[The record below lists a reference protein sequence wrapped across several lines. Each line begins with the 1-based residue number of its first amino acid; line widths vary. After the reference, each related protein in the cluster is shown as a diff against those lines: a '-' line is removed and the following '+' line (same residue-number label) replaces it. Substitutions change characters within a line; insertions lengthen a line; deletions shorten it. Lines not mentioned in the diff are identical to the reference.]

1 MEDLQEQ
8 EEEMILAILLLRRS
22 RKVQKIKEKW
32 NQIHNFKLILITRSN
47 NKFKILIK

>member
-8 EEEMILAILLLRRS
+8 EEEAILAILILKRS

-32 NQIHNFKLILITRSN
+32 SQIHNFKLILMSRNN